1 MLESQVELE
10 GVYVELPLGRVHQ
23 PSTCHLTSVTSG
35 EMIISFLAY
44 IMDEVLAYIMDEVP
58 RQILNSN
65 FRDV

>member
-10 GVYVELPLGRVHQ
+10 GVYVELPVGRVHQ

-44 IMDEVLAYIMDEVP
+44 IMDEVP